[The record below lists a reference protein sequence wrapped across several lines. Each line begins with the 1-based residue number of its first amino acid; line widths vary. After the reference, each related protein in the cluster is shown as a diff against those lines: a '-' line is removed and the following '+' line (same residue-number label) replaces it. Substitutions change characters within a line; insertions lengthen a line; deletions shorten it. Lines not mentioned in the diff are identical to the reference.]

1 MAKVDYGAVA
11 LIPVGDYSA
20 SRQYHA
26 NELVGYQ
33 GSSYIALQNP
43 PVGTLPTNT
52 TYFMLHTEGTS
63 IATAST
69 PGTVKPDGT
78 STVVDASGAMSVK
91 PSLVQAIQDTAESA
105 AESAS
110 KIGNVPTGKTLQ
122 AQIDGLEPRVSSSE
136 QALTVNLLNPI
147 LSSGTSSGLTYVK
160 NNDNSYTISGTN
172 TSENVKNLILA
183 PIASI
188 GFESGKTY
196 RVLGCPS
203 DTPAGVYMMVGS
215 QIREN
220 GEGANFSYPVSSG
233 QSIFI
238 SIAAGTVIETPIT
251 IKPMITTNLS
261 ATYDDYV
268 PYSGSSGKLDT
279 DYKAL
284 SEKIGNVGNTDLQSQ
299 LNAATQSI
307 AQNTTDIATNA
318 ADITALNTSLTTK
331 IGTFET
337 QQANRILNIIHNTN
351 SDEIIAHDEKL
362 DRWFPIWQQ
371 VKYYQ
376 GTWLTPAVQNLVI
389 DSAALFGWGRLRTLC
404 INFHFTQQTNLADGT
419 QLFNVLS
426 TAPVGSFFALARN
439 GSSQMAQLALNGN
452 KTINL
457 WGAMQSVATAMWS
470 VQFTYF
476 TI

>member
-52 TYFMLHTEGTS
+52 TYFMLHTAGTS

-78 STVVDASGAMSVK
+78 STVVDANGTMSVK
-91 PSLVQAIQDTAESA
+91 PSIVQTIQDTAVLA

-110 KIGNVPTGKTLQ
+110 KIGNVPTGETLQ
-122 AQIDGLEPRVSSSE
+122 SQIDGLEPRVSSSE
-136 QALTVNLLNPI
+136 QALTVNLLNPT
-147 LSSGTSSGLTYVK
+147 LSSGTWSGITVVK
-160 NNDNSYTISGTN
+160 NEDNSYTISGTN
-172 TSENVKNLILA
+172 TQESTRNLNLA
-183 PIASI
+183 QIESI

-203 DTPAGVYMMVGS
+203 NTPAGVYMRVGS
-215 QIREN
+215 QTKEN
-220 GEGANFSYPVSSG
+220 GEGANFSYPVPSG
-233 QSIFI
+233 QLIFI
-238 SIAAGTVIETPIT
+238 SIAAGVSIETPIT

-261 ATYDDYV
+261 ATYDDFV
-268 PYSGSSGKLDT
+268 PFSGSSGKLDT
-279 DYKAL
+279 DYKTL
-284 SEKIGNVGNTDLQSQ
+284 SGKIGNVGNTDLQSQ
-299 LNAATQSI
+299 INTANQSI
-307 AQNTTDIATNA
+307 AQNTTDIAANA
-318 ADITALNTSLTTK
+318 ADISALNTGLATK
-331 IGTFET
+331 IGTFESERD
-337 QQANRILNIIHNTN
+337 NRILTIVHNTII
-351 SDEIIAHDEKL
+351 DEILAYDEKL
-362 DRWFPIWQQ
+362 GNFPIWQQ

-376 GTWLTPAVQNLVI
+376 GTWLTPVVQNLVI
-389 DSAALFGWGRLRTLC
+389 DSTHLVGWGRLRTLC
-404 INFHFTQQTNLADGT
+404 INFHFTQQTNLADGV
-419 QLFNVLS
+419 QLFSVLS
-426 TAPVGSFFALARN
+426 TAPNGSFFALARN
-439 GSSQMAQLALNGN
+439 GSGQMAQLALNGN

>member
-78 STVVDASGAMSVK
+78 STVVDGTGAMSVK

-110 KIGNVPTGKTLQ
+110 KIGNVPAGKTLQ
-122 AQIDGLEPRVSSSE
+122 AQIYGLEPRVSSSE
-136 QALTVNLLNPI
+136 QALTVNLLNPTLESQTKNGI
-147 LSSGTSSGLTYVK
+147 TVTRNADNTYTLNGTATEDAYFVIGSLSENDIDQKMQYKLCGTPQTHVGTSEPYLFLDKQNPAVRDTGNGIIANRPIVFTGGTCFIYIRVQSGFTC
-160 NNDNSYTISGTN
+160 DNL
-172 TSENVKNLILA
+172 V
-183 PIASI
+183 
-188 GFESGKTY
+188 F
-196 RVLGCPS
+196 
-203 DTPAGVYMMVGS
+203 
-215 QIREN
+215 
-220 GEGANFSYPVSSG
+220 
-233 QSIFI
+233 
-238 SIAAGTVIETPIT
+238 
-251 IKPMITTNLS
+251 KPMITTNLS

-307 AQNTTDIATNA
+307 AQNTTDIAANA
-318 ADITALNTSLTTK
+318 AGISALNTGLTNIQNQITPIGTNNILIDDISVTASQINTWLDTTNSLTLQP
-331 IGTFET
+331 GTYVLVLYISV
-337 QQANRILNIIHNTN
+337 QSMPIQAHIYAEFSNFNDVPVAIRYCEVFNSGQNARDSYGEVTTIFNVPSTVTIKPRIIST
-351 SDEIIAHDEKL
+351 
-362 DRWFPIWQQ
+362 
-371 VKYYQ
+371 
-376 GTWLTPAVQNLVI
+376 
-389 DSAALFGWGRLRTLC
+389 AAL
-404 INFHFTQQTNLADGT
+404 
-419 QLFNVLS
+419 
-426 TAPVGSFFALARN
+426 TAHVYMHAIR
-439 GSSQMAQLALNGN
+439 
-452 KTINL
+452 IR
-457 WGAMQSVATAMWS
+457 
-470 VQFTYF
+470 
-476 TI
+476 

>member
-11 LIPVGDYSA
+11 LIPVGEYSA

-33 GSSYIALQNP
+33 GSSYVALQNP

-91 PSLVQAIQDTAESA
+91 PSIVETIQNTAELADESA
-105 AESAS
+105 A

-122 AQIDGLEPRVSSSE
+122 
-136 QALTVNLLNPI
+136 
-147 LSSGTSSGLTYVK
+147 
-160 NNDNSYTISGTN
+160 
-172 TSENVKNLILA
+172 
-183 PIASI
+183 
-188 GFESGKTY
+188 
-196 RVLGCPS
+196 
-203 DTPAGVYMMVGS
+203 
-215 QIREN
+215 
-220 GEGANFSYPVSSG
+220 
-233 QSIFI
+233 
-238 SIAAGTVIETPIT
+238 
-251 IKPMITTNLS
+251 
-261 ATYDDYV
+261 
-268 PYSGSSGKLDT
+268 
-279 DYKAL
+279 
-284 SEKIGNVGNTDLQSQ
+284 SQ
-299 LNAATQSI
+299 LNAAAQSI
-307 AQNTTDIATNA
+307 AQNTTNIAQIKTDIAANA
-318 ADITALNTSLTTK
+318 AGIAALNTGLAKK
-331 IGTFET
+331 IESFTDTASVAVTDIVWNMQESAFK
-337 QQANRILNIIHNTN
+337 ARIA
-351 SDEIIAHDEKL
+351 SDGNWAFLSH
-362 DRWFPIWQQ
+362 P

-376 GTWLTPAVQNLVI
+376 GTWLTPSVQNLVV
-389 DSAALFGWGRLRTLC
+389 DSVALFGWGRLRTLC

-419 QLFNVLS
+419 QLFSVLS

-439 GSSQMAQLALNGN
+439 GSSQMAQLALSGN

-476 TI
+476 TV

>member
-11 LIPVGDYSA
+11 LIPVGEYSA

-78 STVVDASGAMSVK
+78 STVVDANGAMSVK
-91 PSLVQAIQDTAESA
+91 LSILQTIQDTS
-105 AESAS
+105 S

-136 QALTVNLLNPI
+136 QALTVNLLN
-147 LSSGTSSGLTYVK
+147 LTLASQAK
-160 NNDNSYTISGTN
+160 NGITVTRNADNSYTFDGVFTGANDTTFVLEEIS
-172 TSENVKNLILA
+172 A
-183 PIASI
+183 I
-188 GFESGKTY
+188 GFKDGTKYKLIGVPNADPRIDVFIGSVFRSTSREG
-196 RVLGCPS
+196 VIA
-203 DTPAGVYMMVGS
+203 TPPFTGTKVYIKVFT
-215 QIREN
+215 
-220 GEGANFSYPVSSG
+220 GADFTEPV
-233 QSIFI
+233 
-238 SIAAGTVIETPIT
+238 T

-279 DYKAL
+279 DYKIL

-307 AQNTTDIATNA
+307 AQNTTDIAANA
-318 ADITALNTSLTTK
+318 AGIAALNTGLT
-331 IGTFET
+331 
-337 QQANRILNIIHNTN
+337 NTYKY
-351 SDEIIAHDEKL
+351 AHDSNSIAYSSDGVGIIGAKVGRIVCITIYWANKVVPNGTL
-362 DRWFPIWQQ
+362 LYTLPSGQRPI
-371 VKYYQ
+371 VSIY
-376 GTWLTPAVQNLVI
+376 
-389 DSAALFGWGRLRTLC
+389 
-404 INFHFTQQTNLADGT
+404 
-419 QLFNVLS
+419 
-426 TAPVGSFFALARN
+426 ARN
-439 GSSQMAQLALNGN
+439 GFDNQHGHISISSNGQVVYVSN
-452 KTINL
+452 QGDADYFHT
-457 WGAMQSVATAMWS
+457 SVAYVADS
-470 VQFTYF
+470 
-476 TI
+476 

>member
-78 STVVDASGAMSVK
+78 STVVDGTGAMSVK
-91 PSLVQAIQDTAESA
+91 PSILQTIQDT

-110 KIGNVPTGKTLQ
+110 KIGNVPTG
-122 AQIDGLEPRVSSSE
+122 
-136 QALTVNLLNPI
+136 
-147 LSSGTSSGLTYVK
+147 
-160 NNDNSYTISGTN
+160 
-172 TSENVKNLILA
+172 
-183 PIASI
+183 
-188 GFESGKTY
+188 
-196 RVLGCPS
+196 
-203 DTPAGVYMMVGS
+203 
-215 QIREN
+215 
-220 GEGANFSYPVSSG
+220 
-233 QSIFI
+233 
-238 SIAAGTVIETPIT
+238 ET
-251 IKPMITTNLS
+251 
-261 ATYDDYV
+261 
-268 PYSGSSGKLDT
+268 
-279 DYKAL
+279 
-284 SEKIGNVGNTDLQSQ
+284 LQSQ
-299 LNAATQSI
+299 LNAAAQSI
-307 AQNTTDIATNA
+307 VQNTTDITQLKTDVAQNTTDITQLKTDVAQNTTDITQLKTDVAQNTTDIAANA
-318 ADITALNTSLTTK
+318 AGISALNTGLTSK

-337 QQANRILNIIHNTN
+337 QQANRILNIVHDTN

-376 GTWLTPAVQNLVI
+376 GTWLTPVAQNLVI
-389 DSAALFGWGRLRTLC
+389 DSATLFGWGRLRILC
-404 INFHFTQQTNLADGT
+404 INFHFTQQTNLADGV
-419 QLFNVLS
+419 QLFSMLS

-457 WGAMQSVATAMWS
+457 WGAMQSVATSMWS

-476 TI
+476 TV